1 MKWNNNQ
8 SIILT
13 QVLLILFAI
22 ALLALDIFMQ
32 PVLNWYLMLRNI
44 GDLSLKVAMTITLY
58 VSSAFV
64 WLILIEMWILLRNLQ
79 KGRVFVEQNVT
90 ILRIVSYGFVA
101 LAIST
106 FVGGF
111 FYVPFFF
118 VTVAAVFLTLIV
130 RIVKNA
136 FAEAVQMKSE
146 LDLTI

>member
-58 VSSAFV
+58 VSSAFA
-64 WLILIEMWILLRNLQ
+64 WLILIDMWILLRNLQ
-79 KGRVFVEQNVT
+79 KGRIFVEQNVT

>member
-58 VSSAFV
+58 VSSAFA
-64 WLILIEMWILLRNLQ
+64 WLILIDMWILLRNLQ